1 MGIVLKRRDNGPIV
15 KIVCGGIIDKILNEK
30 SVLGAVEFVR
40 SELKKILKEVYELNI
55 DNNNTKT
62 VNKSLKLVHEMPLLF
77 KNSKHI

>member
-1 MGIVLKRRDNGPIV
+1 MNKKIMKTDIVISNFLKKVD
-15 KIVCGGIIDKILNEK
+15 LNT
-30 SVLGAVEFVR
+30 SYNIT
-40 SELKKILKEVYELNI
+40 ELKKILKEVYELNI

>member
-1 MGIVLKRRDNGPIV
+1 MNKNNMKTDIVISNFLKKVD
-15 KIVCGGIIDKILNEK
+15 LNT
-30 SVLGAVEFVR
+30 SYNIT
-40 SELKKILKEVYELNI
+40 ELKKILKEVYQLNI

>member
-1 MGIVLKRRDNGPIV
+1 MNKNNMKTDIVISNFLKKVD
-15 KIVCGGIIDKILNEK
+15 LNT
-30 SVLGAVEFVR
+30 SYNIT
-40 SELKKILKEVYELNI
+40 ELKKILKEVYELNI

>member
-1 MGIVLKRRDNGPIV
+1 MTFLFMNKKIMKTDIVISNFLKKVD
-15 KIVCGGIIDKILNEK
+15 LNT
-30 SVLGAVEFVR
+30 SYNIT
-40 SELKKILKEVYELNI
+40 ELKKILKEVYELNI